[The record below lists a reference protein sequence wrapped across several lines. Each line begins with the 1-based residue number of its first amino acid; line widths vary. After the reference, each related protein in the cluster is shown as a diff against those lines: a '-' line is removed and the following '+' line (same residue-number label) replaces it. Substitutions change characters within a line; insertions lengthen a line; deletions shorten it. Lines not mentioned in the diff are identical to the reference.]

1 MQDDKYSSAKMLS
14 SCCRPQAGNNSLSPR
29 TRTYFWDGGSFYTN
43 QKSLLGFLCCAPQ
56 SLCIPGVSP
65 SLRQLVT
72 NRDCLFPL
80 PNRMSGSK
88 GASYLLC
95 AHRLVAPSS
104 WKQLSVDTLIT
115 YPGHDTWHMSY
126 NWLPCYQPLSLLFLF
141 FLPGHQSD
149 CFKLRLKNTQW
160 LPITYRMSLIL
171 WWAPERGCSSTLGP
185 GTMRM

>member
-126 NWLPCYQPLSLLFLF
+126 NRLPC
-141 FLPGHQSD
+141 
-149 CFKLRLKNTQW
+149 
-160 LPITYRMSLIL
+160 
-171 WWAPERGCSSTLGP
+171 
-185 GTMRM
+185 